1 MAAPI
6 GSHCLTTNRILAT
19 TFPQVKCHD
28 QFTFRME
35 TFYSPYTREKALGGA
50 FSGVVATCSKTGT
63 GYRPFPQV
71 RAFTPHTGGIY
82 SPLLATTLVA
92 TFWLPTGYHP
102 EQGFR
107 GLFSDVAAWVKT
119 RWTWKR
125 GLEMLELLSGSDGRH
140 YSPTVF

>member
-1 MAAPI
+1 M
-6 GSHCLTTNRILAT
+6 
-19 TFPQVKCHD
+19 
-28 QFTFRME
+28 
-35 TFYSPYTREKALGGA
+35 
-50 FSGVVATCSKTGT
+50 VATCPKTGT
-63 GYRPFPQV
+63 GYHLFPQV

-82 SPLLATTLVA
+82 SPLLATRVVA

-140 YSPTVF
+140 YSPRRPQGVFEAILLAFLATD